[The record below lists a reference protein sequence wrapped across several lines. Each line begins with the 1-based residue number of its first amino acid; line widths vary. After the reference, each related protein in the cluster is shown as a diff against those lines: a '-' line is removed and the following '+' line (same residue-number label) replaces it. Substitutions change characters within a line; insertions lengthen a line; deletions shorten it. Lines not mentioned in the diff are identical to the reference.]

1 MKRQYLWCLAS
12 LLLLA
17 NTSSAQTELPP
28 KEEYKLL
35 ASHSTI
41 SLARGQQ
48 DSVKLTVLRSRSFKT
63 GKASIALNSPI
74 AAGLSVT
81 LKQLPTKPDEY
92 MVYLSASTDAQTGE
106 FNFVPTCT
114 LRNKSKG
121 IILKLI
127 IN

>member
-1 MKRQYLWCLAS
+1 MERKYLWSLMS
-12 LLLLA
+12 LLLWA

-35 ASHSTI
+35 TSHSTI
-41 SLARGQQ
+41 FLARGQQ

-63 GKASIALNSPI
+63 GKASISLNTPSTT
-74 AAGLSVT
+74 GLRVT
-81 LKQLPTKPDEY
+81 LKQQPTNPDEY
-92 MVYLSASTDAQTGE
+92 TVYLTASPDAQTGE
-106 FNFVPTCT
+106 FNFIPTCT
-114 LRNKSKG
+114 LRNKNKG

>member
-1 MKRQYLWCLAS
+1 MKRKYLWSLVC
-12 LLLLA
+12 LLLWA
-17 NTSSAQTELPP
+17 ITSSAQTEMPP
-28 KEEYKLL
+28 KEEFKLL

-41 SLARGQQ
+41 TLSRGQQ

-63 GKASIALNSPI
+63 GKISISLNTPSTT
-74 AAGLSVT
+74 GLRVT
-81 LKQLPTKPDEY
+81 LKQQPTNPDEY
-92 MVYLSASTDAQTGE
+92 TVYLEASADAQTGE

-114 LRNKSKG
+114 LRNKNKG